1 MHVVIIGCGRVGSL
15 LTERLD
21 GEGVSVAVID
31 RDPKAR
37 RRLSKGF
44 RGQFVQGNGFSRPA
58 LEAAQ
63 LGAADALV
71 AVSRGD
77 NCNIVAARIARDHY
91 RVPRV
96 LARIYDPRRADLYR
110 ELGIVTV
117 ASSRWAS
124 NQIYLLLHRRELE
137 PELTF
142 GGGETI
148 LLRAELPAT
157 LADRRVGD
165 LAIEGEIN
173 VVEITRAGRS
183 IIPGPATILH
193 AGDFVS
199 FAVASESV
207 GRLRGYLGQETAR

>member
-1 MHVVIIGCGRVGSL
+1 MHVVIIGCGRAGSL

-37 RRLSKGF
+37 RRLSQGF
-44 RGQFVQGNGFSRPA
+44 RGQFVEGNGFSRPA
-58 LEAAQ
+58 LEASR

-71 AVSRGD
+71 AVSEGD
-77 NCNIVAARIARDHY
+77 NCNAVAARIARDLY
-91 RVPRV
+91 RVPMV
-96 LARIYDPRRADLYR
+96 IARIHDPRRSDLYR
-110 ELGIVTV
+110 QLGIVTV
-117 ASSRWAS
+117 ASSRRAS
-124 NQIYLLLHRRELE
+124 NQIYLLLHRHDFE
-137 PELTF
+137 PDLIF
-142 GGGETI
+142 GSGETI

-157 LADRRVGD
+157 LDGRQVGD
-165 LAIEGEIN
+165 LAIEGEIH

-183 IIPGPATILH
+183 ILPGPATILH

>member
-1 MHVVIIGCGRVGSL
+1 
-15 LTERLD
+15 
-21 GEGVSVAVID
+21 
-31 RDPKAR
+31 
-37 RRLSKGF
+37 
-44 RGQFVQGNGFSRPA
+44 
-58 LEAAQ
+58 
-63 LGAADALV
+63 
-71 AVSRGD
+71 
-77 NCNIVAARIARDHY
+77 
-91 RVPRV
+91 V

-157 LADRRVGD
+157 LAERRVGD

>member
-15 LTERLD
+15 LADRLD
-21 GEGVSVAVID
+21 GEGASVAVVD

-37 RRLSKGF
+37 RRLSNGF
-44 RGQFVQGNGFSRPA
+44 RGRFVEGNGFSRPT
-58 LEAAQ
+58 LDAAR
-63 LGAADALV
+63 LGVADAMV

-91 RVPRV
+91 RVPKV
-96 LARIYDPRRADLYR
+96 VARIYDPRRSDLYR

-124 NQIYLLLHRRELE
+124 NQIHLLLHRRELE
-137 PELTF
+137 PELVF

-148 LLRAELPAT
+148 LMRAELPAT
-157 LADRRVGD
+157 LGARRVGD
-165 LAIEGEIN
+165 LAIEGEIS

-183 IIPGPATILH
+183 VLPGPETVLRV
-193 AGDFVS
+193 GDFVS
-199 FAVASESV
+199 FAVATGSI
-207 GRLRGYLGQETAR
+207 GRLRGFLGQETAT